1 MTKAKKIT
9 ISILSL
15 FLSAIFIFA
24 IIFCILCFPI
34 ADAIDDE
41 FISQDVSLSEIKAN
55 YQEVFVDDFNN
66 GTLDV
71 NSWNFEGSGVN
82 RNNELQSYAD
92 NMEDGNIFFEDDCL
106 NIVAKEESRNGK
118 NYTSASI
125 TTQGKVAYRYGIFE
139 MRAKLPFGNGLW
151 PAFWLMGQTN
161 FFNAQLWPVTGEI
174 DIMESICGRE
184 NDNTVHSTIHYG
196 GTIFSGSLYRD
207 GGSYVLEED
216 KFSNDFH
223 IFGVIITDR
232 QMLFYVDDVVHTYLD
247 ITSPECDTFRK
258 YDKYIIINLAIGG
271 QWAGSPDSSTI
282 FPNNYSIDYVKI
294 YQRV

>member
-34 ADAIDDE
+34 ADTIDDE

-161 FFNAQLWPVTGEI
+161 FFNAQLWPVKPVRLTSWNLFVVVKMTTLFTAQFIMGEQ
-174 DIMESICGRE
+174 S
-184 NDNTVHSTIHYG
+184 
-196 GTIFSGSLYRD
+196 SLVRFI
-207 GGSYVLEED
+207 E
-216 KFSNDFH
+216 
-223 IFGVIITDR
+223 
-232 QMLFYVDDVVHTYLD
+232 MVVHM
-247 ITSPECDTFRK
+247 F
-258 YDKYIIINLAIGG
+258 
-271 QWAGSPDSSTI
+271 
-282 FPNNYSIDYVKI
+282 
-294 YQRV
+294 